1 MKNDQLITKILN
13 RINHK
18 DTQLRDSMFIY
29 DGEKIREY
37 TEIIKDKGQW
47 VVGSI
52 DWLIP
57 LVELKNR
64 ELIKLYQSL

>member
-13 RINHK
+13 RINYK

-47 VVGSI
+47 VIGSI

-64 ELIKLYQSL
+64 ELIKLYRSL

>member
-13 RINHK
+13 RINYK

-47 VVGSI
+47 VIGSI

>member
-18 DTQLRDSMFIY
+18 DTQLRDSIFIY

>member
-37 TEIIKDKGQW
+37 TEIIKDKGQ
-47 VVGSI
+47 
-52 DWLIP
+52 
-57 LVELKNR
+57 
-64 ELIKLYQSL
+64 

>member
-13 RINHK
+13 RITYK
-18 DTQLRDSMFIY
+18 DTQLIDSLFMY

-47 VVGSI
+47 VIGSI